1 MCFTTLLFWFVTVFC
16 SGKLVYYKYCHSSEW
31 QQSIRE
37 VMIPEN
43 SGNEEMVSVVCLGV
57 IQLPKSKH
65 LSLQDRMTIENML
78 NQHFSFKEIGI
89 RIGKDCTTVSKEIRK
104 HRTIKESG
112 GYGRRYNPCIHRNT
126 CAKENLCEDISCKA
140 RYCCRC
146 TRHLCFN
153 LCPSFTEELCSRL
166 ELPPYVCNS
175 CPKLSQC
182 TLKKK
187 FYSSVQA
194 DREYKE
200 LLSDTRSGISTSPE
214 ELERLDMIISPLINQ
229 GQSIHHICINHADE
243 IMLDEKTIYNYISN
257 GLFSTCN
264 LDLPRKVRY
273 RLRKKKKEVKIDK
286 SCRTGRTYRDFENFM
301 EEHPDFP
308 IVEMD
313 SVEGTKGGK
322 VLLTIHFCTVQ
333 LMLAFLREHNTAASV
348 TSVFD
353 EFYTCLGVEKFR
365 ELFPV
370 ILTDN
375 GSEFSNP
382 GAIEFDSDG
391 NRRTYVFYCDPSAPY
406 QKGSIEN
413 NHELIR
419 RIIPKGASLNSLCQD
434 DINLMMDHINS
445 YGRKKLNNRSP
456 YQSFSFYYGEE
467 ILRELRTNQI
477 PADHVTLNPKLL
489 KL

>member
-1 MCFTTLLFWFVTVFC
+1 LC
-16 SGKLVYYKYCHSSEW
+16 
-31 QQSIRE
+31 
-37 VMIPEN
+37 
-43 SGNEEMVSVVCLGV
+43 
-57 IQLPKSKH
+57 
-65 LSLQDRMTIENML
+65 
-78 NQHFSFKEIGI
+78 
-89 RIGKDCTTVSKEIRK
+89 
-104 HRTIKESG
+104 
-112 GYGRRYNPCIHRNT
+112 YN
-126 CAKENLCEDISCKA
+126 
-140 RYCCRC
+140 
-146 TRHLCFN
+146 F
-153 LCPSFTEELCSRL
+153 CPSFTEERCPKL
-166 ELPPYVCNS
+166 EQPPYVCNG
-175 CPKLSQC
+175 CPDTLRC

-187 FYSSVQA
+187 FYSSA
-194 DREYKE
+194 HAYHKYKE
-200 LLSDTRSGISTSPE
+200 LLSDVRSGISTNPE
-214 ELERLDMIISPLINQ
+214 ELERLDQIISPLIKQ

-243 IMLDEKTIYNYISN
+243 IMLDEKTIYNYIGN

-273 RLRKKKKEVKIDK
+273 RLRKKKKEVKVDK
-286 SCRTGRTYRDFENFM
+286 SCRKGRTYQEFESFM
-301 EEHPDFP
+301 KEHPDLP
-308 IVEMD
+308 VVEMD

-322 VLLTIHFCTVQ
+322 VLMTLHFCQSQ
-333 LMLAFLREHNTAASV
+333 LMLAFLRDHNTASSV

-353 EFYTCLGVEKFR
+353 EIYARLDPEKFR

-419 RIIPKGASLNSLCQD
+419 RVIPKGVTLNSLSQD

-456 YQSFSFYYGEE
+456 HQSFGFYYGEE
-467 ILRELRTNQI
+467 VLRKLSINQI
-477 PADHVTLNPKLL
+477 PADHVTLIPKLL